1 MKSLKTCQKSLPVK
15 KDLLSFQEYF
25 KILIFRMIKIIKK
38 INMVNDTIG
47 DMLTRIRNAC
57 MAKKTIVAVPLT
69 RMNQQIS
76 QILEREGFIQNFQ
89 ISEDSKYLNLR
100 LKYSSKQLLNGK
112 RKESCITNLKRISK
126 PGLRIYSNSKEI
138 PRILG
143 GAGIVILSTPGG
155 ILTDREARSL
165 GVGGELLCSIW

>member
-1 MKSLKTCQKSLPVK
+1 
-15 KDLLSFQEYF
+15 
-25 KILIFRMIKIIKK
+25 
-38 INMVNDTIG
+38 MVNDTIG

-57 MAKKTIVAVPLT
+57 MAKKTIVAIPLT
-69 RMNQQIS
+69 RMNQQIA

-100 LKYSSKQLLNGK
+100 LKYTSKQVYNGK

-143 GAGIVILSTPGG
+143 GAGIVILSTPSG
-155 ILTDREARSL
+155 ILTDREARSF

>member
-1 MKSLKTCQKSLPVK
+1 
-15 KDLLSFQEYF
+15 
-25 KILIFRMIKIIKK
+25 MIKIIKK
-38 INMVNDTIG
+38 INMVNDTIA

-100 LKYSSKQLLNGK
+100 LKYSSKQVLNGK

-143 GAGIVILSTPGG
+143 GAGIVILSTPSG